1 MHSGSLNGNMAATLS
16 MHQSRS
22 PQTCLRRRENGDAS
36 ECGMPRHSVPFTD
49 NDPSEVTSSSP
60 AHNTPAAWLPQ
71 GCGQLASSTHAP
83 KREEL
88 SLREVLALP
97 KASSSG
103 LDSST
108 CAPTGTVEA
117 LQLKA
122 NGPTNEPSDTWERA
136 A

>member
-1 MHSGSLNGNMAATLS
+1 
-16 MHQSRS
+16 
-22 PQTCLRRRENGDAS
+22 
-36 ECGMPRHSVPFTD
+36 MPRHSLPFTG
-49 NDPSEVTSSSP
+49 NNPSEVTSSSP
-60 AHNTPAAWLPQ
+60 AHTIPAVWLPQ

-97 KASSSG
+97 NASSSG

-108 CAPTGTVEA
+108 CTPAGTMEA

-122 NGPTNEPSDTWERA
+122 TGQTSEPRDTWERA